1 MCGLCGNFDGNEE
14 NDLRDAEGNE
24 INCTERVTQNGR
36 KKCAYPQLGNSWE
49 VPDYDSLPGY
59 GSYFNGLFTFTETDS
74 GTDSDSDS
82 EPDGYTVLFRICTHD
97 TDSDLDPYS
106 LFLYTTGI
114 RVQVYTGIR
123 LRQCK

>member
-36 KKCAYPQLGNSWE
+36 KKCGYPQLGNSWE

-59 GSYFNGLFTFTETDS
+59 GSYFNGLFALAETDCVQIPNPMVHC
-74 GTDSDSDS
+74 TMQNM
-82 EPDGYTVLFRICTHD
+82 YTWH
-97 TDSDLDPYS
+97 
-106 LFLYTTGI
+106 
-114 RVQVYTGIR
+114 R
-123 LRQCK
+123 LRLGSLLSISV